1 MLFKLLF
8 TKDINELSFF
18 KCVQGYRYW
27 SGIGVERKCETAL
40 TYYRKV
46 ATTGMSQETSDS
58 MKHYTLPVTYD
69 RYATQNLLQH
79 DKISIKYSLSMAKV
93 LNYNKGSIMNEK
105 KNECSDLFL
114 KNNHVDNLH

>member
-1 MLFKLLF
+1 MK
-8 TKDINELSFF
+8 ELSFF

-46 ATTGMSQETSDS
+46 ATTGTSQVTSNS

-69 RYATQNLLQH
+69 KYATVYFLQH
-79 DKISIKYSLSMAKV
+79 EILSIKYSLSMTKV
-93 LNYNKGSIMNEK
+93 
-105 KNECSDLFL
+105 
-114 KNNHVDNLH
+114 

>member
-105 KNECSDLFL
+105 K
-114 KNNHVDNLH
+114 K

>member
-1 MLFKLLF
+1 MLFELLF

-46 ATTGMSQETSDS
+46 ATTGMSQVTSNS
-58 MKHYTLPVTYD
+58 MKHLYTLLVTYD
-69 RYATQNLLQH
+69 RYATVNLLQH
-79 DKISIKYSLSMAKV
+79 EILSIKYSLSMARV
-93 LNYNKGSIMNEK
+93 LNYNKGRIMNEK
-105 KNECSDLFL
+105 K
-114 KNNHVDNLH
+114 KK

>member
-18 KCVQGYRYW
+18 ECVQGYRYW

-93 LNYNKGSIMNEK
+93 LNYNKGNIMNEK